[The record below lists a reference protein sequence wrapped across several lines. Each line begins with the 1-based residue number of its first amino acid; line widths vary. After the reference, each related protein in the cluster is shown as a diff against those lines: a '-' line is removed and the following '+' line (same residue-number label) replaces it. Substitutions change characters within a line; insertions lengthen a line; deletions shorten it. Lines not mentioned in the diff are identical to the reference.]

1 MFVGESLEN
10 AYKQVV
16 PESSLGYHSNNQY
29 DNFPPL
35 MSDGRAVVASWQPE
49 AVTNNQMIKENGISS
64 NWQYR
69 KYLTQNA
76 NRIMK
81 TNFDEASN
89 DIGYVKRD
97 YEPNQPSNPFLYKSF
112 LDNSRPFG
120 YETSDLKETYLSRE
134 QLNARK
140 VAPAI
145 TQEHLLA
152 SQQRHEKK

>member
-1 MFVGESLEN
+1 
-10 AYKQVV
+10 
-16 PESSLGYHSNNQY
+16 
-29 DNFPPL
+29 
-35 MSDGRAVVASWQPE
+35 
-49 AVTNNQMIKENGISS
+49 
-64 NWQYR
+64 
-69 KYLTQNA
+69 
-76 NRIMK
+76 MK

-140 VAPAI
+140 VSPAI
-145 TQEHLLA
+145 TQEQLMA
-152 SQQRHEKK
+152 NRQVK